1 MHQSMIEDS
10 VIAFL
15 RTRCVGA
22 ASALVDQST
31 PLLNSEILD
40 SIGILELMMF
50 LAERFDVEVED
61 LDFHPANFET
71 VSHLAAF
78 VSQKKT
84 AYP

>member
-10 VIAFL
+10 VITFL
-15 RTRCVGA
+15 RTRSVGA
-22 ASALVDQST
+22 ASAPIDQST
-31 PLLNSEILD
+31 PLLNSTILD

-61 LDFHPANFET
+61 VDFQPANFET

-78 VSQKKT
+78 VAHKKS
-84 AYP
+84 ASS